1 MRIWVSILVVVDW
14 VQRHSPDSLDVW
26 ADFGFN
32 PCCRGLGSK
41 TTAALRIAGCK
52 ALVSILVVV
61 DWVQRLARKAEWV
74 AYITQ
79 VSILVVV
86 DWVQRHVICGGFPCQ
101 DIRFQS
107 LLSWIG
113 FKDLTSC

>member
-52 ALVSILVVV
+52 ALVSIRVVV
-61 DWVQRLARKAEWV
+61 DWVQRQYSDQSATIYDFL
-74 AYITQ
+74 

-86 DWVQRHVICGGFPCQ
+86 DWVQ
-101 DIRFQS
+101 
-107 LLSWIG
+107 
-113 FKDLTSC
+113 